1 MDSAQAKNKI
11 CPIFTHQSL
20 CAGENCMGWRTNEKI
35 VRTKEIAD
43 EVFVDAY
50 LVHAG
55 PEDIHDAQNGQ
66 IGIWTGIKNGI
77 LLIGKM
83 KEPAETFR
91 QISHEEIMA
100 VDSKGQREWLEKI
113 KNRKPAGKDL
123 ELKNPRNIQYDTEM
137 QKFYWVYDV
146 PVTEHHGHCSMIK

>member
-66 IGIWTGIKNGI
+66 IGIWTGIKKWN
-77 LLIGKM
+77 
-83 KEPAETFR
+83 
-91 QISHEEIMA
+91 S
-100 VDSKGQREWLEKI
+100 S
-113 KNRKPAGKDL
+113 
-123 ELKNPRNIQYDTEM
+123 
-137 QKFYWVYDV
+137 YW
-146 PVTEHHGHCSMIK
+146 ENEGAS